1 MKRLLLIVLPLLLMV
16 GCEDKKDDTTEP
28 VNPLIS
34 VYNLTSVSVSIQ
46 SNPVQTLTFNHD
58 GSNTYVVMILGDPD
72 AYSFQ
77 GKIDFWGNVTNAI
90 GTWSYDDGSCCGG
103 YPKLILLNTN
113 ITTSNLNTEIWDLIS
128 SLDDTNYLIMS
139 LSQPET
145 DTTWGLLKTY
155 TFEKEE

>member
-1 MKRLLLIVLPLLLMV
+1 MKKLYPLLSLLFLIYC
-16 GCEDKKDDTTEP
+16 GCEDKKGDKIEPNHPLVGIYNAITITDTI
-28 VNPLIS
+28 L
-34 VYNLTSVSVSIQ
+34 
-46 SNPVQTLTFNHD
+46 SNPIQAGGVTPNGVTMRLEN
-58 GSNTYVVMILGDPD
+58 PD
-72 AYSFQ
+72 VYSFQ

-128 SLDDTNYLIMS
+128 SLDDTNYLIMR